1 MNHLDENTQ
10 FTVLENKTIGRNIS
24 LYRKIREM
32 KALEVADLLG
42 MKEAT
47 YTRYERG
54 EASITIDFIQQVSQ
68 VLKIDP
74 IMLLSVP
81 PGSIVDSGNNSPN
94 AIVALNASNCQTT
107 NPEQNQM
114 MLKLIESTM
123 ELNRRMMELLE
134 KKDK

>member
-1 MNHLDENTQ
+1 MSQMDESVQ

-54 EASITIDFIQQVSQ
+54 EAAITIDFIQQVSQ
-68 VLKIDP
+68 ILKIDP
-74 IMLLSVP
+74 IVLLAVP

-94 AIVALNASNCQTT
+94 AIVALNANNCQTT

-114 MLKLIESTM
+114 MLKLIESTL
-123 ELNRRMMELLE
+123 ELNKRMMDMLDQ
-134 KKDK
+134 KGK

>member
-1 MNHLDENTQ
+1 MNHMDENAQ

-54 EASITIDFIQQVSQ
+54 EASITIDFIELIFEFGCLGLF
-68 VLKIDP
+68 LKC
-74 IMLLSVP
+74 VYTQK
-81 PGSIVDSGNNSPN
+81 
-94 AIVALNASNCQTT
+94 A
-107 NPEQNQM
+107 
-114 MLKLIESTM
+114 K
-123 ELNRRMMELLE
+123 
-134 KKDK
+134 

>member
-1 MNHLDENTQ
+1 MDQMDENLE
-10 FTVLENKTIGRNIS
+10 FTVLENKAIGRNIS

-32 KALEVADLLG
+32 KALEVADLMG

-54 EASITIDFIQQVSQ
+54 EASITIDFIQQVSKI
-68 VLKIDP
+68 LKIDP
-74 IMLLSVP
+74 LKLMVVP
-81 PGSIVDSGNNSPN
+81 PGSIIDSGNNSPN

-123 ELNRRMMELLE
+123 ELNQRMMELLE

>member
-68 VLKIDP
+68 ILKIDP

-94 AIVALNASNCQTT
+94 AIVALNTSNCQTT
-107 NPEQNQM
+107 SPEQNQM
-114 MLKLIESTM
+114 MLKLIENTI
-123 ELNRRMMELLE
+123 ELNKKMMELLDN
-134 KKDK
+134 KGK